1 MSSDEARRVYHAGRT
16 LALRSGDRAS
26 LVRLDFGY
34 GAYSLFATAEL
45 QQGFQLMASAVRGA
59 DELGNR
65 PLAVAVRVGTGRIA
79 LDIGPLSVTVAAAD
93 RAIELASGDLSC
105 GAELTGYS
113 PLARHVAQRSAA
125 LAFAGDLVRSREDGE
140 RALAIARGRGETEI
154 MVVASNALHL
164 HAFFSGEPENGV
176 MLTREVLE
184 LADEAVAGYVPS
196 SARLGLGIA
205 CIAAGRLPEAAA
217 ALEDGLRKARSSSV
231 LAEECYLVT
240 YLAWAHQ
247 AAGNGEAALR
257 VADGAMG
264 LVAGRGAEVME
275 CVLLI
280 ALLPFLHAE
289 LAEQALA
296 GGDGATVQREHREA
310 ERLFA
315 AIGATAHTA
324 RMASADCWQDP
335 GRPP

>member
-34 GAYSLFATAEL
+34 GAYNLFATAEL

-125 LAFAGDLVRSREDGE
+125 LAFAGDLVPRRRRR
-140 RALAIARGRGETEI
+140 RAGPCHRAR
-154 MVVASNALHL
+154 
-164 HAFFSGEPENGV
+164 
-176 MLTREVLE
+176 
-184 LADEAVAGYVPS
+184 
-196 SARLGLGIA
+196 
-205 CIAAGRLPEAAA
+205 AGR
-217 ALEDGLRKARSSSV
+217 DGD
-231 LAEECYLVT
+231 
-240 YLAWAHQ
+240 H
-247 AAGNGEAALR
+247 GGR
-257 VADGAMG
+257 VQCPAPP
-264 LVAGRGAEVME
+264 R
-275 CVLLI
+275 VLL
-280 ALLPFLHAE
+280 
-289 LAEQALA
+289 
-296 GGDGATVQREHREA
+296 G
-310 ERLFA
+310 
-315 AIGATAHTA
+315 
-324 RMASADCWQDP
+324 
-335 GRPP
+335 